1 MNALTQISPANAR
14 LPQAYESA
22 KNALTQCVALDECK
36 DWADK
41 AAALASYAKQ
51 ADDDELM
58 KMATR
63 IRDRAIRRA
72 GELLQQLD
80 GRGGDRSK
88 SEGGHTSAISQA
100 EAARDAG
107 MSKHQQVQAVRIAN
121 IPREDFD
128 RQVESDKPPTL
139 SQLAMQGIQRP
150 QPRPV
155 VDLKGRDPSEFNLAL
170 HYVGGWEMAAK
181 DIAALEHERALSILS
196 PSEINRL
203 RAAIASIDA
212 ATDHVITRI

>member
-1 MNALTQISPANAR
+1 MSALTEISPANAR

-51 ADDDELM
+51 ANDEELM

-72 GELLQQLD
+72 GELLAQVNGQGARTDQL
-80 GRGGDRSK
+80 
-88 SEGGHTSAISQA
+88 SEGGHTKLTQDQV
-100 EAARDAG
+100 ARDAG
-107 MSKHQQVQAVRIAN
+107 LSKHQQVQAVRIAN
-121 IPREDFD
+121 IPREDFE
-128 RQVESDKPPTL
+128 RQVDSDKPPTL
-139 SQLAMQGIQRP
+139 SQLAVQGIQRP

-155 VDLKGRDPSEFNLAL
+155 VDLNGRDPSEFNLAL

-181 DIAALEHERALSILS
+181 DIAALEHERALTILT